1 LIVIE
6 GSAPDEGA
14 LGDELVDPPHDTRS
28 AAARAIDATEQAP
41 PRPARV
47 DITLQLMPQCRVR
60 TRLSTESLCLLVG
73 LLGG

>member
-6 GSAPDEGA
+6 GRAPDEGA

-28 AAARAIDATEQAP
+28 AAAMAADATVQAL

-47 DITLQLMPQCRVR
+47 DSTLQLMPQCPVW
-60 TRLSTESLCLLVG
+60 TTLSTESLCPLVG
-73 LLGG
+73 LLAG